1 MLPFTVSLARLPGM
15 ICYPFDHEWTL
26 LEMLASAP
34 WAAMPGVSVLPSS
47 VMSGPPLPLVRA
59 FVQSVPRF
67 VHGIQSTTTLVF
79 LYCGLSFFH
88 WATTPFIQVVCDATA
103 APMRQTTSLAGA
115 EDPDPE
121 LPLEP
126 HPATAAPAIA
136 ATAPS
141 AAADLLKVTDRSPF
155 PAVLNEGRRP
165 PGGRL
170 RPGRGLQAGT
180 QTLGVDTR

>member
-1 MLPFTVSLARLPGM
+1 MLPFSVSLARLPGM
-15 ICYPFDHEWTL
+15 ICDPFDHECTL
-26 LEMLASAP
+26 LEMLARAP

-47 VMSGPPLPLVRA
+47 VMSGPPLPLVSA
-59 FVQSVPRF
+59 FVQSVPLL

-79 LYCGLSFFH
+79 LYCGFAFFH

-115 EDPDPE
+115 DPDPE

-155 PAVLNEGRRP
+155 PAVFDESRRP

-170 RPGRGLQAGT
+170 RPGRGLQAGS
-180 QTLGVDTR
+180 QR